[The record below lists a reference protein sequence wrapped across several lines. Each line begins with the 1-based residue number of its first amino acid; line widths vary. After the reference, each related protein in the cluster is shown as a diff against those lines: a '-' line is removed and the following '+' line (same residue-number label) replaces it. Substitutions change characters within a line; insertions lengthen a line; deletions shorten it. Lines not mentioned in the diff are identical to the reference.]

1 MSRRLLRIVTNTGP
15 GRRFPRVVPTGL
27 LAVMVLFSAPPS
39 DAQPAVRQV
48 LMLQSFDRGSFPV
61 DQFTNNF
68 RIELVRRAP
77 EPVNVVQIVVG
88 PTGFVG
94 APEQLVV
101 DYIRSSFLDRPKP
114 DLVVP
119 VAGPAAVFAR

>member
-1 MSRRLLRIVTNTGP
+1 MSRSLLSIVSKAGP
-15 GRRFPRVVPTGL
+15 GRRFPLVVLTSL
-27 LAVMVLFSAPPS
+27 LVALLLLSAAPS

-48 LMLQSFDRGSFPV
+48 LMLQSFDRGTFPV

-68 RIELVRRAP
+68 RIELLRLAP

-101 DYIRSSFLDRPKP
+101 DYIRASFLDRRKP
-114 DLVVP
+114 DL
-119 VAGPAAVFAR
+119 